1 MLTWALHEL
10 TQSPEYMARIVAEA
24 DGVFGTGNGP
34 ETPLPGMERLNDLV
48 FSQCC
53 LKASRVN
60 KRRDQGG
67 RAGRDQ
73 GRGAGWDGR
82 QLQAYSCQIKDGRTD
97 GWARVFTICLSTPTP
112 HPPPPLGGPAE
123 VFGGAHRHPRDDAGR
138 DFRRRRSQRPTAPA
152 ALLHDPQGHP
162 HDGPDQGVHHR
173 GDIWPEPQ
181 AYRPDRFLSPPKP
194 FTFLPFI
201 DGPRKPP
208 GPAPGAARG
217 ESRPRHAMP
226 ALRL

>member
-73 GRGAGWDGR
+73 GRGAGWMAGNCRRIRVRSRMDGR
-82 QLQAYSCQIKDGRTD
+82 MAGPAYSPS
-97 GWARVFTICLSTPTP
+97 ASPPPPPTP
-112 HPPPPLGGPAE
+112 HP
-123 VFGGAHRHPRDDAGR
+123 H
-138 DFRRRRSQRPTAPA
+138 
-152 ALLHDPQGHP
+152 
-162 HDGPDQGVHHR
+162 
-173 GDIWPEPQ
+173 
-181 AYRPDRFLSPPKP
+181 
-194 FTFLPFI
+194 
-201 DGPRKPP
+201 
-208 GPAPGAARG
+208 
-217 ESRPRHAMP
+217 
-226 ALRL
+226 